1 MGIRRAARVGITI
14 TLAAVAFL
22 SLRLAAG
29 STGLSKAPDEVS
41 TPAGERPAP
50 PVAIGSGQLLG
61 VPWSLVASSR
71 EGRFCIDL
79 LQRGLAGGECG
90 IGASS
95 EIEVIAGDVGRGTV
109 YFGPVPEAT
118 ERVWAAL
125 WDGSLVPGIL
135 YRPRAL
141 NTGFSVYSI
150 SLEHQV
156 SGAVVAVDAS
166 GRLVEFAHFLASG
179 EAEQPAAV
187 VDQSGNVIGYVPINH
202 FVEAAVAG
210 TPARAMEIRAFAR
223 LPLHPVRSEILGW
236 WRRRPSPGARA
247 DALSTW
253 WRAYPLRRATT
264 APSLR
269 LRFP

>member
-1 MGIRRAARVGITI
+1 MGSRRAARVGITV

-29 STGLSKAPDEVS
+29 STGLSKAAHDVS
-41 TPAGERPAP
+41 SPGGQSSAP
-50 PVAIGSGQLLG
+50 PVAIGSGELLG
-61 VPWSLVASSR
+61 VPWSLAASSR

-79 LQRGLAGGECG
+79 LQRGLSGGECG

-95 EIEVIAGDVGRGTV
+95 GIEVIAGDVGRGTV

-125 WDGSLVPGIL
+125 WDGSVVPGSL
-135 YRPRAL
+135 YRLRPL
-141 NTGFSVYSI
+141 NAGFSVYAI
-150 SLEHQV
+150 SLEHHV
-156 SGAVVAVDAS
+156 SGAIVAVDAS

-179 EAEQPAAV
+179 EAEQPVAI
-187 VDQSGNVIGYVPINH
+187 VDGSGNVIGYVPIDH
-202 FVEAAVAG
+202 FVDGALAG
-210 TPARAMEIRAFAR
+210 TPALATEIRAFAR

>member
-1 MGIRRAARVGITI
+1 MVSRRAARVGITI
-14 TLAAVAFL
+14 ALAAVAFL

-29 STGLSKAPDEVS
+29 STGLSKVPDEVS
-41 TPAGERPAP
+41 SPPGAGAPP

-79 LQRGLAGGECG
+79 LRRGLAEGECG

-125 WDGSLVPGIL
+125 WDGSVVRGIL

-141 NTGFSVYSI
+141 NAGFSVYAI
-150 SLEHQV
+150 SLEHHV

-166 GRLVEFAHFLASG
+166 GELVEFAHFLASG

-187 VDQSGNVIGYVPINH
+187 VDHSGNVIGYVPINH
-202 FVEAAVAG
+202 FVDAALAG

-236 WRRRPSPGARA
+236 WRQRPPPSARA
-247 DALSTW
+247 GALSTW
-253 WRAYPLRRATT
+253 WRAYPLDGMTT
-264 APSLR
+264 VPSLR